1 MWMEL
6 ITSVTIGVAYP
17 GPDNQGAPAIE
28 IDASVQHDRSVAE
41 FSFPIG
47 SCKAG
52 TKIEDIQS
60 PGGYASSDNM
70 PRDIDFEHELKA
82 DSIHLLLDE
91 DVEGESK
98 RYRVRLI
105 NTSGQVV
112 PFHAV
117 DGRLLIVQQALDGNG
132 EWRNVEMLP
141 SSGCGN
147 SYHRVMLD
155 EHQYWQFD
163 VPQYDGSDQTQ
174 VRYMLV
180 IRGRAGIIS
189 NAIEGHVST
198 SSLLPFPIY
207 PQSPDPVRHIP
218 ASQFIEA
225 SKQD

>member
-1 MWMEL
+1 MWTAL
-6 ITSVTIGVAYP
+6 ITSISIGMAYP
-17 GPDNQGAPAIE
+17 GPDDQADPAVE
-28 IDASVQHDRSVAE
+28 IDAPAQHDCSVAP
-41 FSFPIG
+41 FGYPKG
-47 SCKAG
+47 SCEAG
-52 TKIEDIQS
+52 TKIKDLQS
-60 PGGYASSDNM
+60 PGGYASSDNW

-82 DSIHLLLDE
+82 DSIHLLLDA
-91 DVEGESK
+91 DVEGEPK
-98 RYRVRLI
+98 GYRVRLI

-117 DGRLLIVQQALDGNG
+117 DGRLSIVQQALNADG

-155 EHQYWQFD
+155 RHQYWQFD
-163 VPQYDGSDQTQ
+163 VPLYDGSDLTQ
-174 VRYMLV
+174 IRYMLV

-189 NAIEGHVST
+189 NAIEGRVNT
-198 SSLLPFPIY
+198 TSLLPFPIY
-207 PQSPDPVRHIP
+207 PQSPDPVRHMP

>member
-1 MWMEL
+1 MWMAL
-6 ITSVTIGVAYP
+6 ISSVTIGIGAP
-17 GPDNQGAPAIE
+17 SPDNQGAPAIE
-28 IDASVQHDRSVAE
+28 IDVPAQHDRSAAA
-41 FSFPIG
+41 FDFPSG

-60 PGGYASSDNM
+60 PGGYASSDNI

-82 DSIHLLLDE
+82 DSIHLLLDD
-91 DVEGESK
+91 DVDGESK
-98 RYRVRLI
+98 GYRVRLI

-117 DGRLLIVQQALDGNG
+117 DGRLLIIQQALDSEG

-155 EHQYWQFD
+155 RHQYWQFN
-163 VPQYDGSDQTQ
+163 VPRYEGSDQTQ
-174 VRYMLV
+174 IRYMLV
-180 IRGRAGIIS
+180 IRGQAGIIS
-189 NAIEGHVST
+189 NAIAGRVNT
-198 SSLLPFPIY
+198 TSLLPFPIY
-207 PQSPDPVRHIP
+207 PQSPDPVRHMP
-218 ASQFIEA
+218 ASQLIEL